1 MSKSINAN
9 TITPEAISLLSAY
22 NQATLVLRNLAV
34 EHKAKEEE
42 LKDKLA
48 GIIEER
54 QKALDAGKNID
65 TVAEEFSLVDAEK
78 AITAEAIAYKAAC
91 EPWRAAQRNARKLVP
106 KDIYE
111 SYTAAYEKGQV
122 AAYEAD
128 VKNFLSSL
136 GISVPTTAQL
146 NKVARQ
152 FVVRTS
158 GARRANQKA
167 AEQGHYITAKS
178 KVQYS
183 DIFMLAILEWL
194 VTDKKVLKVLP
205 DSTLVRVEYPAK

>member
-1 MSKSINAN
+1 MAKKINAN
-9 TITPEAISLLSAY
+9 TITPEAISMLSSY
-22 NQATLVLRNLAV
+22 NQATLVLRSLAV

-42 LKDKLA
+42 LKDKLT
-48 GIIEER
+48 GIVEER
-54 QKALDAGKNID
+54 QKALDAGESID
-65 TVAEEFSLVDAEK
+65 TVSAEYSVVDAEK

-111 SYTAAYEKGQV
+111 SYQAAYEKGQI

-167 AEQGHYITAKS
+167 AEAGHYITAKS
-178 KVQYS
+178 KVQYA
-183 DIFMLAILEWL
+183 DIFMLTILEWL
-194 VTDKKVLKVLP
+194 VADKKVLRVLP
-205 DSTLVRVEYPAK
+205 DSTLVKVDYSNK